1 MSQYLFL
8 KSPDIPGIWPL
19 DSDGKMTPTDGKLV
33 RAESY
38 QHSLV
43 LPTSDVRP
51 SFSPEGFR
59 QGYVEHKPFVLFR
72 TLDACSPGLITA
84 MLERTVMKTVDVAQC
99 EMLEHGTKKK
109 RSFPTPVWIIRM
121 AHVVIS
127 EFSYEPSGSGG
138 TQERIEFRYRSAVWS
153 HRPVNLK
160 DRSIGSPLTAE
171 WNGKANLP
179 NQVARGEDIS
189 VNDLDG
195 YDGED
200 GLFKAL
206 ADGPVTSSRVSSN
219 YQEIGIIRGRQLCS
233 IQSPTMQ

>member
-19 DSDGKMTPTDGKLV
+19 DADGKMTPKDGKLL

-51 SFSPEGFR
+51 SFSQEGFR
-59 QGYVEHKPFVLFR
+59 QGYVEHKPFVVFR

-84 MLERTVMKTVDVAQC
+84 MLERTVMETVDVAQC

-109 RSFPTPVWIIRM
+109 RSFPTPVWVIRM

-127 EFSYEPSGSGG
+127 EFSYEPAATGG
-138 TQERIEFRYRSAVWS
+138 TQERIEFRYRSMVWQY
-153 HRPVNLK
+153 RPVSLK
-160 DRSIGSPLTAE
+160 DRSPGSPQIAE
-171 WNGKANLP
+171 WNGKSNKAEKVIEEEKLGN
-179 NQVARGEDIS
+179 V
-189 VNDLDG
+189 
-195 YDGED
+195 YDGVD
-200 GLFKAL
+200 GMFTVL
-206 ADGPVTSSRVSSN
+206 ADGPIT
-219 YQEIGIIRGRQLCS
+219 
-233 IQSPTMQ
+233 